1 MSRKPFFS
9 LAVLL
14 AIAGAARA
22 SDPVGIYALI
32 ERVVVEPSIG
42 APERI
47 QVWGV
52 FALAQPRTADGY
64 SPPSRGYM
72 YFTLVKGKED
82 VCRKEWA
89 DLKKVAGTRQC
100 VAFGRRYKPTGAVRA
115 GRDPVKDPNPYPLG
129 IGLYKLP
136 PTNYWAKKLLATEA
150 PPKGKDKAP
159 K

>member
-1 MSRKPFFS
+1 MRKKLLLS
-9 LAVLL
+9 LAVVL
-14 AIAGAARA
+14 AVGGAARA

-42 APERI
+42 TPERI

-52 FALAQPRTADGY
+52 FALAQPGTRDQY
-64 SPPSRGYM
+64 SPPTRGYM

-100 VAFGRRYKPTGAVRA
+100 VAFGARYKPAGAVRA
-115 GRDPVKDPNPYPLG
+115 GRDPVKDPNPYPVAF
-129 IGLYKLP
+129 GLTKLP
-136 PTNYWAKKLLATEA
+136 RDNYMAKKLLAVEA